1 MLPQKKLHTQN
12 INILLIEDSETDAYV
27 ITKLLLQDVT
37 KEDKIRH
44 ATNMKDARKFLD
56 ESNKPDLI
64 LSDLMLPDTTDQDDT
79 IEQLRPYMQNTPV
92 IVLSNNDEES
102 IGAKIIENGA
112 EDFISKSK
120 IIIAPETLCQSIDFS
135 IHRHANSSIRKES
148 KENELKKKNR
158 IIKWIT
164 NS

>member
-135 IHRHANSSIRKES
+135 IHRHANSSIKKES
-148 KENELKKKNR
+148 KANELKKKNR